1 LNRPARRAGAADP
14 ADASGAEPPLPALEV
29 LRMATRYGSR
39 AAGLGDRVGSLV
51 PGKAADLVLLRTD
64 AAALTPVRSAAD
76 AVVLAEHPGTVDTV
90 LVGGQVVKRAGRLA
104 ADLDRAWSLAAAT
117 ASRLSGQLAAA
128 R

>member
-1 LNRPARRAGAADP
+1 PPQPAV
-14 ADASGAEPPLPALEV
+14 EV

-76 AVVLAEHPGTVDTV
+76 AVVLAAHPGTVDTV

-104 ADLDRAWSLAAAT
+104 ADLDRARSLAAAT
-117 ASRLSGQLAAA
+117 AGRLSGQLAAA